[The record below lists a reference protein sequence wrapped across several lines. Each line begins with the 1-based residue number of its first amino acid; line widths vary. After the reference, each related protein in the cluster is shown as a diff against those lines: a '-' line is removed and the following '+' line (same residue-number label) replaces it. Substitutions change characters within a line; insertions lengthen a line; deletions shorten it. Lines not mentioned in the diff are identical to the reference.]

1 MILLIVSIS
10 GMVSGTVCL
19 KVIDRLG
26 DFLTRFGIDGH
37 LGKIKKNLISAGIY
51 EKFTAARFLALQL
64 ICGMILLSVMSILQ
78 AGAGIVPILCGFLG
92 FFMPPLWLKE
102 KTACRHQSMRE
113 ELPYFT
119 DLFMLS
125 VEAGMDFNSSLNC
138 IMKKMAKSP
147 LREEFTTMQHEIRMG
162 ETRRQAMIDARERVN
177 LPEFSSFIS
186 ALIQADTFGTG
197 LVKILRIQTEELRRR
212 RSERAEKLAMQAP
225 VKMLLPLIG
234 FIFPAV
240 FIILLGPII
249 LQLISGKL

>member
-1 MILLIVSIS
+1 MVLLIVSIS
-10 GMVSGTVCL
+10 GMVSGAVCL
-19 KVIDRLG
+19 KIIDRLG
-26 DFLTRFGIDGH
+26 DFLIRFGIDRH

-64 ICGMILLSVMSILQ
+64 ICGTILLFVLSIPM
-78 AGAGIVPILCGFLG
+78 AFAGIVPLLCGFLG
-92 FFMPPLWLKE
+92 FFIPALWLKE
-102 KTACRHQSMRE
+102 KTAHRHQSMRE

-138 IMKKMAKSP
+138 IIEKMADSP
-147 LREEFTTMQHEIRMG
+147 LREELTTMQYEIRMG
-162 ETRRQAMIDARERVN
+162 KTRRQAMIDTRERVN
-177 LPEFSSFIS
+177 LPEFSSLTS

-197 LVKILRIQTEELRRR
+197 LGKILRIQTEELRRR

-249 LQLISGKL
+249 LQLISGRP

>member
-1 MILLIVSIS
+1 MVLLTVSIS

-26 DFLTRFGIDGH
+26 DFLIRFRIDKH

-51 EKFTAARFLALQL
+51 EKFTAPRFLALQL
-64 ICGMILLSVMSILQ
+64 ICGTILFVLSILM
-78 AGAGIVPILCGFLG
+78 AGAGIVPVLCGFLG
-92 FFMPPLWLKE
+92 FFIPPLWLKE
-102 KTACRHQSMRE
+102 KTAHRHQSMRE

-138 IMKKMAKSP
+138 IMGKMANSP
-147 LREEFTTMQHEIRMG
+147 LREEFTTMQYEIRMG
-162 ETRRQAMIDARERVN
+162 KTRRQAMIDTKERVN
-177 LPEFSSFIS
+177 LPEFSSLAS

-197 LVKILRIQTEELRRR
+197 LGKILRIQTEELRRR

-249 LQLISGKL
+249 LQLISGRP

>member
-1 MILLIVSIS
+1 MVLLIVSIS

-19 KVIDRLG
+19 KVIGRLN

-37 LGKIKKNLISAGIY
+37 LRKIKKNLISAGIY
-51 EKFTAARFLALQL
+51 EKFTAAGFLALQL
-64 ICGMILLSVMSILQ
+64 ICGMILLSVMSILM
-78 AGAGIVPILCGFLG
+78 AGAGIVPVLCGFLG

-102 KTACRHQSMRE
+102 KTARRHQSMRE

-138 IMKKMAKSP
+138 IIGKMAKSP
-147 LREEFTTMQHEIRMG
+147 LRGEFTTMQYKIRMG
-162 ETRRQAMIDARERVN
+162 KTRRQAMIDARERVN